1 MRCSRGGGVD
11 GFGAIKNDHQS
22 QALDFSSITD
32 SFSTID
38 VDCKVNFCNSVI
50 HVVVIYIPPNTSALE
65 LNDFFDRMCA
75 YEFITGADLI
85 ICGDFNIPTFSNS
98 VALDARSGA
107 VNDFMSFADFNIPT
121 FSNSVALDARSGA
134 VNDFMSF
141 ANVTQKNT
149 FKNANNRLLDLI
161 LSNVE
166 CQLFRED
173 DPLVGVDEHHPP
185 LLIDVVLNTA

>member
-1 MRCSRGGGVD
+1 M
-11 GFGAIKNDHQS
+11 I
-22 QALDFSSITD
+22 
-32 SFSTID
+32 
-38 VDCKVNFCNSVI
+38 
-50 HVVVIYIPPNTSALE
+50 
-65 LNDFFDRMCA
+65 
-75 YEFITGADLI
+75 
-85 ICGDFNIPTFSNS
+85 
-98 VALDARSGA
+98 
-107 VNDFMSFADFNIPT
+107 
-121 FSNSVALDARSGA
+121 RSGA

-185 LLIDVVLNTA
+185 LLIDVVLNTADRKHSKFEGCGLRGWNFRRANFNLLYSMLAGVDWSFLEAYTDAEAACDAFYGILNSVLQR